1 MIGSLGE
8 AARGLAV
15 KIPQTARTAA
25 RSDDAI
31 DRAPLARAVAAGS
44 IIALLLARD
53 FPVAIATSVLCPD
66 TRRACRPYGGS
77 PKFPFSCRS
86 EMLAGGSFNCYNALA
101 RANTEPPSRIGR
113 SNGLATMI
121 TIFQSRRRSQRCQ

>member
-53 FPVAIATSVLCPD
+53 FPVATATSVLCPD
-66 TRRACRPYGGS
+66 KRRACRPSGVGGQFALS
-77 PKFPFSCRS
+77 TRS
-86 EMLAGGSFNCYNALA
+86 EMLAGGSINCYNALA
-101 RANTEPPSRIGR
+101 
-113 SNGLATMI
+113 
-121 TIFQSRRRSQRCQ
+121 

>member
-8 AARGLAV
+8 AARALAV
-15 KIPQTARTAA
+15 KIPQTARTGAK
-25 RSDDAI
+25 SDDAI

-44 IIALLLARD
+44 IIALLL
-53 FPVAIATSVLCPD
+53 
-66 TRRACRPYGGS
+66 
-77 PKFPFSCRS
+77 SCRS

-101 RANTEPPSRIGR
+101 RGNTETPSRIGR

-121 TIFQSRRRSQRCQ
+121 TIFQSRQRSQR